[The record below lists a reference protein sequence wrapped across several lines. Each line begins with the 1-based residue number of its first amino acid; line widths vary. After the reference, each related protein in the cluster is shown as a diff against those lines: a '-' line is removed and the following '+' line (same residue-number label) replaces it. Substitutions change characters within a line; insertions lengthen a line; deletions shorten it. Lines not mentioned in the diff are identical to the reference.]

1 MEWSRSSKILNN
13 PIGWLVTNVDSNVAL
28 FKDNGIK
35 YINKILL
42 AILPQKDNSKFIEA
56 TSTNN

>member
-1 MEWSRSSKILNN
+1 MEWIDHQGILINN

-42 AILPQKDNSKFIEA
+42 AILPQKKIILNLLKLQV
-56 TSTNN
+56 